1 MAERSE
7 GQFIPN
13 DVMQALLNR
22 LDHVEFNL
30 AAQSRD
36 DISQLQATVNHMR
49 EARILEAEDSF
60 LADALAAAPRPVFG
74 NQRPQAD
81 SARPVMGMSHRGE
94 GALPP
99 TPAAPAPRD
108 LMPLAGSPEADDS
121 DTEEHE
127 CGGR

>member
-1 MAERSE
+1 MLVVFTVAMAERSE

-30 AAQSRD
+30 AARSRD
-36 DISQLQATVNHMR
+36 DISQLQATVSHMR

-60 LADALAAAPRPVFG
+60 LADAIASAPRPVFG
-74 NQRPQAD
+74 NQQPRAD

-99 TPAAPAPRD
+99 APTMVNWCSRDGPGAARE
-108 LMPLAGSPEADDS
+108 LF
-121 DTEEHE
+121 
-127 CGGR
+127 